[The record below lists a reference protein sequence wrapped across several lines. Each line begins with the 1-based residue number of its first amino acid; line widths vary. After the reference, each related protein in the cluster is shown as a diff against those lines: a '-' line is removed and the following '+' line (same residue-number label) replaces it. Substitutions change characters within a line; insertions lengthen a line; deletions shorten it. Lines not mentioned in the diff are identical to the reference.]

1 MGGNRNTTNE
11 VISTS
16 FLTTSQSNGEQ
27 EMKPKFVVYINGL
40 QNMNPLLGGGT
51 AVTVSSAYSI
61 CIGFFLISSWI
72 TVGAM
77 LLATASQMLCKFS
90 RF

>member
-1 MGGNRNTTNE
+1 VEENRNTTNE

-27 EMKPKFVVYINGL
+27 EVRPKFVVYITGL
-40 QNMNPLLGGGT
+40 QNMNPLLGGGI
-51 AVTVSSAYSI
+51 AVKVSPAYSV

-72 TVGAM
+72 TIGIM
-77 LLATASQMLCKFS
+77 LPATV
-90 RF
+90 